1 VQEQVIHS
9 RSGRIIAVAGFIF
22 ATLGIVALAIES
34 IYLLITSGWVFM
46 WIGFVSW
53 LLFWNPSIRITE
65 DGVHVENVFTSVFL
79 SWSSIVRIDTKYSL
93 TLETKE
99 KTFQAWAA
107 PAPSRYSAFMANKT
121 EAEHLPESSFVGK
134 GMIRPGDLT
143 SSDSGVA
150 AFLIRSQW
158 EKLRNRGE
166 LNRKPLVNSS
176 LGTLRVISLSVLTFV
191 ALASLIF

>member
-1 VQEQVIHS
+1 MQEQVIHS

-22 ATLGIVALAIES
+22 AALGIVALAIES
-34 IYLLITSGWVFM
+34 IDLAITRGWVFI

-65 DGVHVENVFTSVFL
+65 DGVLVENVFTNVFL
-79 SWSSIVRIDTKYSL
+79 CWSSIVRIDTKYSL

-134 GMIRPGDLT
+134 GLIRPGDLT

-158 EKLRNRGE
+158 EKLRDRGE
-166 LNRKPLVNSS
+166 LNKEPLVNSS
-176 LGTLRVISLSVLTFV
+176 LGTLRVISFLVLTFV

>member
-1 VQEQVIHS
+1 VQQHVIHS

-22 ATLGIVALAIES
+22 ASLGIVALAIES
-34 IYLLITSGWVFM
+34 IDLLITSGWAFV

-53 LLFWNPSIRITE
+53 LLFWNPCIRITE
-65 DGVHVENVFTSVFL
+65 DGVHVENVFTDVFL
-79 SWSSIVRIDTKYSL
+79 SWSSIIRIDTKYSL

-158 EKLRNRGE
+158 EKLRDRGE
-166 LNRKPLVNSS
+166 LGKETVIRSS
-176 LGTLRVISLSVLTFV
+176 VGTLRVVSFFVLTAV
-191 ALASLIF
+191 ALVSLIF

>member
-1 VQEQVIHS
+1 MQQQVIYS

-34 IYLLITSGWVFM
+34 LDLLITSGWVFI

-65 DGVHVENVFTSVFL
+65 DGVHVENVFTDVFL
-79 SWSSIVRIDTKYSL
+79 SWSSIIRIDTKYSL

-158 EKLRNRGE
+158 EKLRDRGE
-166 LNRKPLVNSS
+166 LGKETVIRTSV
-176 LGTLRVISLSVLTFV
+176 GTLRVVSFFVLTAV
-191 ALASLIF
+191 ALVSLIF

>member
-1 VQEQVIHS
+1 VQEKVIHS

-34 IYLLITSGWVFM
+34 IDLLITSGWVFM

-158 EKLRNRGE
+158 EKLRDRGE
-166 LNRKPLVNSS
+166 LGKETVIRSS
-176 LGTLRVISLSVLTFV
+176 VGTLRVVSFFVLTAV
-191 ALASLIF
+191 ALVSLIF

>member
-1 VQEQVIHS
+1 MQQHVIHS

-34 IYLLITSGWVFM
+34 IDLLITSGWAFI

-65 DGVHVENVFTSVFL
+65 DGVHVENVFTNVFL

-158 EKLRNRGE
+158 EKLRDRGE
-166 LNRKPLVNSS
+166 LGKETVIRTSV
-176 LGTLRVISLSVLTFV
+176 GTLRVVSFFVLTAV
-191 ALASLIF
+191 ALVSLIF

>member
-22 ATLGIVALAIES
+22 AGLGVVALAIES
-34 IYLLITSGWVFM
+34 LDLLISGGWGFI

-65 DGVHVENVFTSVFL
+65 DGVQVENVFTNVFL

-158 EKLRNRGE
+158 EKLRDRGE
-166 LNRKPLVNSS
+166 LNKELLVRSS
-176 LGTLRVISLSVLTFV
+176 LGTLRVISFLVLTFV
-191 ALASLIF
+191 ALVSLIF

>member
-9 RSGRIIAVAGFIF
+9 RSGRIIAAAGFIF

-34 IYLLITSGWVFM
+34 IDLLITSSWAFI
-46 WIGFVSW
+46 WIGFLSW

-65 DGVHVENVFTSVFL
+65 DGVHVENVFTNVFL

-121 EAEHLPESSFVGK
+121 EAQHLPESSFVGK

-150 AFLIRSQW
+150 AFLVRSHW
-158 EKLRNRGE
+158 EKLRDRGE
-166 LNRKPLVNSS
+166 LSKEPVIRRSV
-176 LGTLRVISLSVLTFV
+176 GTLRVVSFFVLTAV
-191 ALASLIF
+191 ALVSLIF

>member
-65 DGVHVENVFTSVFL
+65 DGVHVENVFTSLFL

-158 EKLRNRGE
+158 EKLRDRGE

-176 LGTLRVISLSVLTFV
+176 LGTLRVISLSVLTII

>member
-1 VQEQVIHS
+1 MQEQVIHS

-22 ATLGIVALAIES
+22 AGLGVVALAIES
-34 IYLLITSGWVFM
+34 LDLLISSGWAFI

-65 DGVHVENVFTSVFL
+65 DGVHVENVFTNVFL

-158 EKLRNRGE
+158 EKLRDRGE
-166 LNRKPLVNSS
+166 LNKEPLVKSS
-176 LGTLRVISLSVLTFV
+176 LGTLRVIGFLVLTFV
-191 ALASLIF
+191 ALVSFIF

>member
-1 VQEQVIHS
+1 MQQHVIHS

-34 IYLLITSGWVFM
+34 IDLLITSGWAFI

-65 DGVHVENVFTSVFL
+65 DGVHVENVFTDVFL
-79 SWSSIVRIDTKYSL
+79 SWSSIIRIDTKYSL

-158 EKLRNRGE
+158 EKLRDRGE
-166 LNRKPLVNSS
+166 LGKENVIRSS
-176 LGTLRVISLSVLTFV
+176 VGTLRVVSFFVLTAV
-191 ALASLIF
+191 ALVSLIF

>member
-1 VQEQVIHS
+1 VQQQVIYS

-34 IYLLITSGWVFM
+34 LDLLITSGWVFI

-65 DGVHVENVFTSVFL
+65 DGVHVENVFTDVFL
-79 SWSSIVRIDTKYSL
+79 SWSSIIRIDTKYSL

-158 EKLRNRGE
+158 EKLRDRGE
-166 LNRKPLVNSS
+166 LGKETVIRTSV
-176 LGTLRVISLSVLTFV
+176 GTLRVVSFFVLTAV
-191 ALASLIF
+191 ALVSLIF

>member
-1 VQEQVIHS
+1 VQQHVIHS

-22 ATLGIVALAIES
+22 ASLGIVALAIES
-34 IYLLITSGWVFM
+34 IDLLITSGWAFV

-53 LLFWNPSIRITE
+53 LLFWNPGIRITE
-65 DGVHVENVFTSVFL
+65 DGVHVENVFTDVFL

-158 EKLRNRGE
+158 EKLRDRGE
-166 LNRKPLVNSS
+166 LNKEPLVKSS
-176 LGTLRVISLSVLTFV
+176 LGTLRVISFLVLTFV
-191 ALASLIF
+191 ALVSFIF

>member
-1 VQEQVIHS
+1 MQQHVIHS

-34 IYLLITSGWVFM
+34 IDLLITSGWAFI

-65 DGVHVENVFTSVFL
+65 DGVHVENVFTDVFL

-99 KTFQAWAA
+99 KTYQAWAA

-158 EKLRNRGE
+158 EKLRDRGE
-166 LNRKPLVNSS
+166 LNKDPLVKIS
-176 LGTLRVISLSVLTFV
+176 LGTLRVIGFLVLTLV
-191 ALASLIF
+191 ALVTLIF

>member
-1 VQEQVIHS
+1 MQEKVIHS

-34 IYLLITSGWVFM
+34 IDLLITSGWVFM

-158 EKLRNRGE
+158 EKLRDRGE
-166 LNRKPLVNSS
+166 LGKETVIRSS
-176 LGTLRVISLSVLTFV
+176 VGTLRVVSFFVLTAV
-191 ALASLIF
+191 ALVSLIF

>member
-1 VQEQVIHS
+1 MQQHVIHS

-22 ATLGIVALAIES
+22 ASLGIVALAIES
-34 IYLLITSGWVFM
+34 IDLLITSGWAFV

-65 DGVHVENVFTSVFL
+65 DGVHVENVFTDVFL

-158 EKLRNRGE
+158 EKLRDRGE
-166 LNRKPLVNSS
+166 LGKETVIRSS
-176 LGTLRVISLSVLTFV
+176 VGTLRVVSFFVLTAV
-191 ALASLIF
+191 ALVSLIF

>member
-1 VQEQVIHS
+1 VQQHVIHS

-34 IYLLITSGWVFM
+34 IDLLITSGWAFI

-65 DGVHVENVFTSVFL
+65 DGVHVENVFTDVFL

-99 KTFQAWAA
+99 KTYQAWAA

-158 EKLRNRGE
+158 EKLRDRGE
-166 LNRKPLVNSS
+166 LNKDPLVKIS
-176 LGTLRVISLSVLTFV
+176 LGTLRVIGFLVLTLV
-191 ALASLIF
+191 ALVTLIF

>member
-1 VQEQVIHS
+1 MQQHVIHS

-34 IYLLITSGWVFM
+34 LDLLITSGWAFI

-65 DGVHVENVFTSVFL
+65 DGVHVENVFTDVFL
-79 SWSSIVRIDTKYSL
+79 SWSSIIRIDTKYSL

-158 EKLRNRGE
+158 EKLRDRGE
-166 LNRKPLVNSS
+166 LNKDPLVKSS
-176 LGTLRVISLSVLTFV
+176 LGTLRVIGFLVLTLV
-191 ALASLIF
+191 ALVSLIF

>member
-1 VQEQVIHS
+1 MQQHVIHS

-34 IYLLITSGWVFM
+34 IDLLITSGWAFI

-65 DGVHVENVFTSVFL
+65 DGVHVENVFTNVFL

-158 EKLRNRGE
+158 EKLRDRGE
-166 LNRKPLVNSS
+166 LGKETVIRSS
-176 LGTLRVISLSVLTFV
+176 VGTLRVVSFFVLTAV
-191 ALASLIF
+191 ALVSLIF

>member
-1 VQEQVIHS
+1 MQQQVIHS

-34 IYLLITSGWVFM
+34 IDLLITSGWVFI

-65 DGVHVENVFTSVFL
+65 DGVLVENVFTNVFL

-158 EKLRNRGE
+158 EKLRDRGE
-166 LNRKPLVNSS
+166 LNKDPLVKSS
-176 LGTLRVISLSVLTFV
+176 LGTLRVIGFLVLTLV
-191 ALASLIF
+191 ALVSLIF

>member
-1 VQEQVIHS
+1 MQQQVIHS

-34 IYLLITSGWVFM
+34 IDLLITSGWVFI

-65 DGVHVENVFTSVFL
+65 DGVLVENVFTDVFL
-79 SWSSIVRIDTKYSL
+79 SWSSIIRIDTKYSL

-107 PAPSRYSAFMANKT
+107 PAPSRYSAFTANKT

-158 EKLRNRGE
+158 EKLRDRGE
-166 LNRKPLVNSS
+166 LNKDPLVKSS
-176 LGTLRVISLSVLTFV
+176 LGTLRVIGFLVLTLV
-191 ALASLIF
+191 ALVSLIF

>member
-9 RSGRIIAVAGFIF
+9 RSGRIIAVAGFCF
-22 ATLGIVALAIES
+22 ASLGVIALAIES
-34 IYLLITSGWVFM
+34 IDLLITSSWVFI

-53 LLFWNPSIRITE
+53 LLFWNPSIRISD
-65 DGVHVENVFTSVFL
+65 DGVSIENVFTSAFL

-107 PAPSRYSAFMANKT
+107 PAPSRYSAFMANRT
-121 EAEHLPESSFVGK
+121 EADHLPESSFVGR

-143 SSDSGVA
+143 SSDSGVT
-150 AFLIRSQW
+150 AFLIRSHW
-158 EKLRNRGE
+158 EKLRDRGALSQE
-166 LNRKPLVNSS
+166 PVIRSS
-176 LGTLRVISLSVLTFV
+176 VGTIRVISFLVLTSI
-191 ALASLIF
+191 ALVSLIF

>member
-65 DGVHVENVFTSVFL
+65 DGVHVENVFTNVFL

-158 EKLRNRGE
+158 EKLRDRGE

>member
-9 RSGRIIAVAGFIF
+9 RSGRIIAVAGFTF
-22 ATLGIVALAIES
+22 AGLGVVALAIES
-34 IYLLITSGWVFM
+34 LDLLISSGWAFI

-65 DGVHVENVFTSVFL
+65 DGVQVENVFTNVFL

-158 EKLRNRGE
+158 EKLRDRGE
-166 LNRKPLVNSS
+166 LNKDPLVKIS
-176 LGTLRVISLSVLTFV
+176 LGTLRVIGFLVLTLV
-191 ALASLIF
+191 ALVTLIF